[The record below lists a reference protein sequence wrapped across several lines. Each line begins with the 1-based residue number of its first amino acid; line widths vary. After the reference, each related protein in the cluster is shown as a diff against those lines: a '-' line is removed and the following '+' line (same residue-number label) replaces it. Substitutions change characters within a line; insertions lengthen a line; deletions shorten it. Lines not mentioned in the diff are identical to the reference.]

1 MVYNCFMMNNDL
13 NFFFYDLETSGL
25 KAKED
30 RIMQFAGQ
38 RTDLELNLI
47 GEPVNVLVKLASDT
61 LPGPS
66 AIMVTG
72 ITPQSTQE
80 GMSEAEFCR
89 FLDTEIFT
97 PGTIVTGYNSVRF
110 DDEFMRYLWWRNFYD
125 PYEWQWR
132 DQRSRWDLLDV
143 VRMVRALRPDG
154 IKWPVLPGGKAVNRL
169 ELITK
174 MNGIEHTHAHDALSD
189 VEALISVTKLLKER
203 QPKMFEY
210 LLGVR
215 DKKKI
220 AELVNLDLK
229 RPFVYTSGVYDAE
242 WNKTT
247 VAFPLTV
254 GKNNNSILVFD
265 LRYNLD
271 KLLEEKQK
279 KEAEQAEKA
288 RLEAEKQP
296 TLVQTGLEGLYTQE
310 DEKQEDLS
318 DKTKKKKFSF
328 FPIVKEL
335 SLNKCPA
342 VAPLGVLEAE
352 NGWTKIGLNKETVQ
366 KNLDSLLAHPEFA
379 EQMRTELEK
388 DQDWPEPEE
397 VEAALYDGFLGEN
410 DKIKCAAVRAA
421 DANKLA
427 DFDPGFNDERLPEL
441 LMHYKARNFAESL
454 SQDEAK
460 AWEEYRKARLQRQL
474 SNFNNQ
480 LSQIKREAEEKK
492 ANFGGETDGEI
503 LIRKLEEW
511 RDQLMAD

>member
-1 MVYNCFMMNNDL
+1 MMNNDL
-13 NFFFYDLETSGL
+13 SFFFYDLETSGL

-38 RTDLELNLI
+38 RTDLELNPI
-47 GEPVNVLVKLASDT
+47 GEPVNILVKLASDT

-97 PGTIVTGYNSVRF
+97 PGTIVAGYNSVRF

-132 DQRSRWDLLDV
+132 DRRSRWDLLDV

-154 IKWPVLPGGKAVNRL
+154 VKWPVLPGGKAVNRL

-215 DKKKI
+215 NKKKV

-229 RPFVYTSGVYDAE
+229 RPFVYTSGAYDAE

-254 GKNNNSILVFD
+254 GRNNNSILVFD

-271 KLLEEKQK
+271 DLLEKRRIREEEQSRRE
-279 KEAEQAEKA
+279 KEAAETEPS
-288 RLEAEKQP
+288 LTQ
-296 TLVQTGLEGLYTQE
+296 VGLLGEYTQE
-310 DEKQEDLS
+310 DEEQEEKEAKS
-318 DKTKKKKFSF
+318 EKKAGF
-328 FPIVKEL
+328 FPTVKEL

-342 VAPLGVLEAE
+342 VAPLGVLETE
-352 NGWTKIGLNKETVQ
+352 DGWTKIGLSKEMVQ

-388 DQDWPEPEE
+388 QEWPEAVDAET
-397 VEAALYDGFLGEN
+397 ALYDGFLGEG
-410 DKIKCAAVRAA
+410 DKIKCNAVRSA

-427 DFDPGFNDERLPEL
+427 DFEPEFQDERLPEL
-441 LMHYKARNFAESL
+441 LLHYKARNFAKSL
-454 SQDEAK
+454 TQKEEE
-460 AWEEYRKARLQRQL
+460 AWEEYRIGRLKRQL
-474 SNFNNQ
+474 VDFDKQ
-480 LSQIKREAEEKK
+480 LRKVKQEAEAKR
-492 ANFGGETDGEI
+492 AGFGGETSGDA
-503 LIRKLEEW
+503 LIKSLEAW
-511 RDQLMAD
+511 RDKVL

>member
-1 MVYNCFMMNNDL
+1 MVYNDFMVNNDL

-38 RTDLELNLI
+38 RTDLELNPI
-47 GEPVNVLVKLASDT
+47 GGPINILVRLAHDT

-72 ITPQSTQE
+72 ITPQSTQT

-89 FLDTEIFT
+89 FLDREIFK

-125 PYEWQWR
+125 PYEWEWKN
-132 DQRSRWDLLDV
+132 DRSRWDLLDV
-143 VRMVRALRPDG
+143 VRIVRALRPDR

-174 MNGIEHTHAHDALSD
+174 MNGIEHAHAHDALSD
-189 VEALISVTKLLKER
+189 VEALISVTKLIKER
-203 QPKMFEY
+203 QPKMFDY
-210 LLGVR
+210 LLSVR
-215 DKKKI
+215 DKKKV

-229 RPFVYTSGVYDAE
+229 RPFVYASGAYNSE

-247 VAFPLTV
+247 VAFPLTT
-254 GKNNNSILVFD
+254 GKNSNSILVFD

-271 KLLEEKQK
+271 KLLEEKRK
-279 KEAEQAEKA
+279 KEAEEAEKA
-288 RLEAEKQP
+288 KLEAEKQP
-296 TLVQTGLEGLYTQE
+296 ALVQTGLEGLYTQQ

-318 DKTKKKKFSF
+318 DKTKKKQFSF

-352 NGWTKIGLNKETVQ
+352 NGWTKIGLDKEVVQ
-366 KNLDSLLAHPEFA
+366 KNLDALLAHPEFA
-379 EQMRTELEK
+379 EQMRTDLEK
-388 DQDWPEPEE
+388 EQDWPEA
-397 VEAALYDGFLGEN
+397 VDAEAALYDGFLGEG
-410 DKIKCAAVRAA
+410 DKIKCNAVRS
-421 DANKLA
+421 ANVDKLA
-427 DFDPGFNDERLPEL
+427 DFEPEFQDERLSEL
-441 LMHYKARNFAESL
+441 LLHYKARNFAKSL
-454 SQDEAK
+454 SQKEEE
-460 AWEEYRKARLQRQL
+460 AWEEYRKARLKRQL

-480 LSQIKREAEEKK
+480 LAQIKREAEEKK

-511 RDQLMAD
+511 RDQVMGD

>member
-1 MVYNCFMMNNDL
+1 MMNNDL

-38 RTDLELNLI
+38 RTDLELNPI

-61 LPGPS
+61 LPGPG

-89 FLDTEIFT
+89 FLDTEIFI

-215 DKKKI
+215 DKKKV

-229 RPFVYTSGVYDAE
+229 RPFVYTSGAYDAE

-254 GKNNNSILVFD
+254 GRNNNSILVFD

-271 KLLEEKQK
+271 DLLEKRRIREEEQRRKE
-279 KEAEQAEKA
+279 KEAAETEPS
-288 RLEAEKQP
+288 LTQ
-296 TLVQTGLEGLYTQE
+296 VGLLGEYTQE
-310 DEKQEDLS
+310 DEEQEEKEAKS
-318 DKTKKKKFSF
+318 EKKAGF

-342 VAPLGVLEAE
+342 VAPLGVLETE
-352 NGWTKIGLNKETVQ
+352 DGWTKIGLSKEMVQ

-388 DQDWPEPEE
+388 QEWPEA
-397 VEAALYDGFLGEN
+397 VDAEAALYDGFLGEG
-410 DKIKCAAVRAA
+410 DKIKCNAVRSA

-427 DFDPGFNDERLPEL
+427 DFEPEFQDERLPEL
-441 LMHYKARNFAESL
+441 LLHYKARNFAKSL
-454 SQDEAK
+454 TQKEEE
-460 AWEEYRKARLQRQL
+460 AWEEYRIGRLKRQL
-474 SNFNNQ
+474 VDFDKQ
-480 LSQIKREAEEKK
+480 LRKVKQEAEAKK
-492 ANFGGETDGEI
+492 AGFGGETSGDA
-503 LIRKLEEW
+503 LIKSLEAW
-511 RDQLMAD
+511 RDKVL

>member
-1 MVYNCFMMNNDL
+1 MMNNDL
-13 NFFFYDLETSGL
+13 SFFFYDLETSGL

-38 RTDLELNLI
+38 RTDLELNPI
-47 GEPVNVLVKLASDT
+47 GEPVNILVKLASDT

-97 PGTIVTGYNSVRF
+97 PGTIVAGYNSVRF

-132 DQRSRWDLLDV
+132 DRRSRWDLLDV

-215 DKKKI
+215 DKKKV
-220 AELVNLDLK
+220 AELANLDLK
-229 RPFVYTSGVYDAE
+229 RPFVYTSGAYDAE

-254 GKNNNSILVFD
+254 GRNNNSILVFD

-271 KLLEEKQK
+271 DLLEKRRIREEEQNRKE
-279 KEAEQAEKA
+279 KEAA
-288 RLEAEKQP
+288 EAEPSLIQ
-296 TLVQTGLEGLYTQE
+296 VGLLGEYTQE
-310 DEKQEDLS
+310 DEEQEEKEAKS
-318 DKTKKKKFSF
+318 EKKAGF
-328 FPIVKEL
+328 FPIIKEL

-342 VAPLGVLEAE
+342 VAPLGVLETE
-352 NGWTKIGLNKETVQ
+352 DGWTKIGLSKEMVQ

-388 DQDWPEPEE
+388 QEWPEA
-397 VEAALYDGFLGEN
+397 VDAEAALYDGFLGEG
-410 DKIKCAAVRAA
+410 DKIKCNAVRSA

-427 DFDPGFNDERLPEL
+427 DFEPEFQDERLPEL
-441 LMHYKARNFAESL
+441 LLHYKARNFAKSL
-454 SQDEAK
+454 TQKEEE
-460 AWEEYRKARLQRQL
+460 AWEEYRIGRLKRQL
-474 SNFNNQ
+474 VDFDKQ
-480 LSQIKREAEEKK
+480 LRKVKQEAEAKK
-492 ANFGGETDGEI
+492 AGFGGETSGDA
-503 LIRKLEEW
+503 LIKSLEAW
-511 RDQLMAD
+511 RDKVL

>member
-1 MVYNCFMMNNDL
+1 MMNNDL

-38 RTDLELNLI
+38 RTDLELNPI

-89 FLDTEIFT
+89 FLDTEIFI

-215 DKKKI
+215 DKKKV

-229 RPFVYTSGVYDAE
+229 RPFVYTSGAYDAE

-254 GKNNNSILVFD
+254 GRNNNSILVFD

-271 KLLEEKQK
+271 DLLEKRRIREEEQSRKE
-279 KEAEQAEKA
+279 KEAA
-288 RLEAEKQP
+288 EAEPSLTQ
-296 TLVQTGLEGLYTQE
+296 VGLLGEYTQE
-310 DEKQEDLS
+310 DEEQEEKEAKS
-318 DKTKKKKFSF
+318 EKKAGF

-342 VAPLGVLEAE
+342 VAPLGVLETE
-352 NGWTKIGLNKETVQ
+352 DGWTKIGLSKEMVQ
-366 KNLDSLLAHPEFA
+366 KNLDSLLVHPEFA

-388 DQDWPEPEE
+388 QEWPEA
-397 VEAALYDGFLGEN
+397 VDAEAALYDGFLGEG
-410 DKIKCAAVRAA
+410 DKIKCNAVRSA

-427 DFDPGFNDERLPEL
+427 DFEPEFQDERLPEL
-441 LMHYKARNFAESL
+441 LLHYKARNFAKSL
-454 SQDEAK
+454 TQKEEE
-460 AWEEYRKARLQRQL
+460 AWEEYRIGRLKRQL
-474 SNFNNQ
+474 VDFDKQ
-480 LSQIKREAEEKK
+480 LRKVKQEAEAKK
-492 ANFGGETDGEI
+492 AGFGGETSGDA
-503 LIRKLEEW
+503 LIKSLEAW
-511 RDQLMAD
+511 RDKVL

>member
-13 NFFFYDLETSGL
+13 SFFFYDLETSGL

-38 RTDLELNLI
+38 RTDLELNPI

-97 PGTIVTGYNSVRF
+97 PGTIVAGYNSVRF

-154 IKWPVLPGGKAVNRL
+154 VKWPVLPGGKAVNRL

-215 DKKKI
+215 DKKKV

-229 RPFVYTSGVYDAE
+229 RPFVYTSGAYDAE

-254 GKNNNSILVFD
+254 GRNNNSILVFD

-271 KLLEEKQK
+271 DLLEKRRIREEEQSRKE
-279 KEAEQAEKA
+279 KEAA
-288 RLEAEKQP
+288 EAEPSLIQ
-296 TLVQTGLEGLYTQE
+296 VGLLGEYTQE
-310 DEKQEDLS
+310 DEEQEEKEAKS
-318 DKTKKKKFSF
+318 EKKADF

-342 VAPLGVLEAE
+342 VAPLGVLETE
-352 NGWTKIGLNKETVQ
+352 DGWTKIGLSKEMVQ

-388 DQDWPEPEE
+388 QEWPEA
-397 VEAALYDGFLGEN
+397 VDAEAALYDGFLGEG
-410 DKIKCAAVRAA
+410 DKIKCNAVRSA

-427 DFDPGFNDERLPEL
+427 DFEPEFQDERLPEL
-441 LMHYKARNFAESL
+441 LLHYKARNFAKSL
-454 SQDEAK
+454 TQKEEE
-460 AWEEYRKARLQRQL
+460 AWEEYRIGRLKRQL
-474 SNFNNQ
+474 VDFDKQ
-480 LSQIKREAEEKK
+480 LRKVKQEAEVKK
-492 ANFGGETDGEI
+492 AGFGGETSGDA
-503 LIRKLEEW
+503 LIKSLEAW
-511 RDQLMAD
+511 RDKVL